1 MSILS
6 RYAKGKKES
15 YTFPVMSRLSEET
28 GAAFRAYCEKYN
40 LSISEAVRLLIE
52 NEIKAHSMNELHREA
67 AAADPIGKA
76 RMETE
81 KMERIIPLDM
91 AAGTAPAAQ
100 PAAKKASKGSDDREV
115 VKPYCV
121 KNEKGSSVA
130 PCPICGTWSSE
141 TNFSPRHTKKHGFPS
156 TAVFYDAYRDK
167 LNEMYFEK
175 TGKHI

>member
-6 RYAKGKKES
+6 RFAKDKKDP
-15 YTFPVMSRLSEET
+15 YTFPVMSRVSQET
-28 GAAFRAYCEKYN
+28 GAAFQAYCEKYN
-40 LSISEAVRLLIE
+40 LSISEGIRLLIE
-52 NEIKAHSMNELHREA
+52 NELKADSRASEFVFPVSPAIVQTN
-67 AAADPIGKA
+67 K
-76 RMETE
+76 METVTPIE
-81 KMERIIPLDM
+81 T

-100 PAAKKASKGSDDREV
+100 PAANKAPKGSDDREV

-130 PCPICGTWSSE
+130 PCPICGTWTSE

-156 TAVFYDAYRDK
+156 TAAFYDAYRDK
-167 LNEMYFEK
+167 LNQMYFEK